1 MTFQPPNQGNP
12 PPPPPGP
19 GQPGQFG
26 PPPGG
31 GYPAPGGQGGSGGYG
46 GSGGSGNKPA
56 FDPKT
61 VNPLDWGI
69 LAAGV
74 LALIFSTFDYYT
86 VSVSFSGVSE
96 SASASAWHGF
106 FGWFAAILALAGAV
120 AIAMDIFAPQVKTPV
135 PRRLA
140 GLGLFAL
147 ATICVIIALFV
158 FPGDVPDGSGV
169 DTSRGFGYWLSL
181 IVIIAGLVLSLMRF
195 QQTGGVLPGNMGS
208 KVPNI
213 GNRGPQGGSHGGQP
227 TPGGYPPAGNQ
238 PPSPGAPS
246 PGAPPS
252 GYQPPPAGYQPPPP
266 PPGYGPPPGQ

>member
-1 MTFQPPNQGNP
+1 MTFQPPPNQGNP
-12 PPPPPGP
+12 PAPPPGP

-31 GYPAPGGQGGSGGYG
+31 GYPAPGGSGG
-46 GSGGSGNKPA
+46 KPA

-86 VSVSFSGVSE
+86 VSVSFDGVSE

-106 FGWFAAILALAGAV
+106 FGWFAAILALAGAI
-120 AIAMDIFAPQVKTPV
+120 AIAVDIFAPHIQTPM

-140 GLGLFAL
+140 ALGLFAL

-158 FPGDVPDGSGV
+158 FPGDVPEGSGV
-169 DTSRGFGYWLSL
+169 DTGRGFGYWVSL
-181 IVIIAGLVLSLMRF
+181 IVIIAGLVLALMRF
-195 QQTGGVLPGNMGS
+195 QQTGGVLPGNLGAKM
-208 KVPNI
+208 PNI
-213 GNRGPQGGSHGGQP
+213 GNRGPQGGVHGGQQN
-227 TPGGYPPAGNQ
+227 PGGYPPAGGQ
-238 PPSPGAPS
+238 PG
-246 PGAPPS
+246 
-252 GYQPPPAGYQPPPP
+252 GYPPAGSPPGGYPPAGSPPPPP
-266 PPGYGPPPGQ
+266 PPGYSPPPPGQ